1 MCIGSKALTLS
12 LPHLLGSTL
21 QAIIH
26 QLLAVNANLAADN
39 DQGENA
45 LHKLAQNGFFAQ
57 VSALLPH
64 KPALVDQPKAGG
76 MLHMASQGNFVELV
90 EVLQSNG
97 ADNEKADWQVSL
109 KPDVLAMPNE
119 HAKQ

>member
-1 MCIGSKALTLS
+1 MSKALTSS

-39 DQGENA
+39 DQGKNA
-45 LHKLAQNGFFAQ
+45 LHKLAQNEFFAQ

-76 MLHMASQGNFVELV
+76 ITMLHMASQGSFVELV
-90 EVLQSNG
+90 EVL
-97 ADNEKADWQVSL
+97 
-109 KPDVLAMPNE
+109 
-119 HAKQ
+119 